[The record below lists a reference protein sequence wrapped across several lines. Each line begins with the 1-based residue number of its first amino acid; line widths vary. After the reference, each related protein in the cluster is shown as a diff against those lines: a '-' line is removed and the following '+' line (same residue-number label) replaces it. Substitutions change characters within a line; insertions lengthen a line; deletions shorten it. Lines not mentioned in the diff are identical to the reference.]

1 MTSRHIR
8 NSCGSCRLAMI
19 LFQVSLALTLCVG
32 SAARADVP
40 TDINLQG
47 VLLDNAGDP
56 LPGSSVNLTIR
67 IYDALFGGALLYQ
80 EDHQSASLRNGL
92 FNVLLGTGSSRV
104 NNLDADTFECA
115 NCYLEL
121 LVDGDLLAPRQPF
134 SSVAYAL
141 QSARSLSLDASAAAA
156 FAQSDHDHDGDYSPD
171 GHGHAEL
178 AASSHDHA
186 GVYPPV
192 SHTHSAADI
201 TSGSLS
207 TNRYDAYVDLSQD
220 GSLDNNAD
228 TDLLIR
234 SQLDGRYSDSAHGH
248 SISLVV
254 NERTATFPCASSS
267 NCTQVVN
274 CDAGELLT
282 GGGFKLNEGGVGLL
296 GIFESKPD
304 IGNNRWMVTTRNTSG
319 VEIDYVIFAM
329 CARLSG

>member
-8 NSCGSCRLAMI
+8 NSCDSRRLAVI
-19 LFQVSLALTLCVG
+19 LFQVSLAVTLCIE

-47 VLLDNAGDP
+47 VLLDNSGDP

-67 IYDALFGGALLYQ
+67 IYDALFGGVLLYQ
-80 EDHQSASLRNGL
+80 EDHQSASLSNGL

-156 FAQSDHDHDGDYSPD
+156 FAQSDHDHDADYSAD

-178 AASSHDHA
+178 AESSHDHA
-186 GVYPPV
+186 GVYSPV
-192 SHTHSAADI
+192 SHAHSATDI
-201 TSGSLS
+201 SSGSLS
-207 TNRYDAYVDLSQD
+207 TNRYDAYDDLSQS
-220 GSLDNNAD
+220 GSLDND
-228 TDLLIR
+228 TGTDLLIR
-234 SQLDGRYSDSAHGH
+234 SQLDSRYSDSAHGH

-254 NERTATFPCASSS
+254 NERTGTFACPNAS
-267 NCTQVVN
+267 NCSQVVN
-274 CDAGELLT
+274 CNAGELLT
-282 GGGFKLNEGGVGLL
+282 GGGFKVNEGGAGVLT
-296 GIFESKPD
+296 IFESKPD
-304 IGNNRWMVTTRNTSG
+304 IGNNRWMVTTSNTSG